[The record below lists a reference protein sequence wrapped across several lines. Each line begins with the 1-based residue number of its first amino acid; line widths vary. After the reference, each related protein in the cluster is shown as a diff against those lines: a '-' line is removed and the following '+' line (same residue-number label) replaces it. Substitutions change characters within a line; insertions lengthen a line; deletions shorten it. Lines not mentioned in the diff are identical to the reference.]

1 VTQTLSISRLA
12 NLGAE
17 VIFSAF
23 ETYRGRFDEITCR
36 AQARF
41 ENREWFAMRGDA
53 AERLDLYRE
62 VVDRTL
68 AELRTLLGARI
79 GHKLAWASMK
89 AVYSGLIARCH
100 QWELAETF
108 FNSITRRIFTTVG
121 VDSEIEF
128 VDSDFDGPPTP
139 TQAPIVRVYRAPASL
154 PGLVSARLADAPFQ
168 TPYQDLA
175 RDARQAAERIAQH
188 LQGDGAAAGGLRQPR
203 QPQRQPEWK
212 GPRSSL
218 RCFTE
223 AARPIWWG
231 GFSGAGMLCR
241 WCCHSGTRRA
251 GSSWMP
257 CCSTKTMS
265 ASCSASRIPISTSI
279 PTGPTTWCITSN

>member
-1 VTQTLSISRLA
+1 MNQTLSISRLA
-12 NLGAE
+12 NVGAE

-23 ETYRGRFDEITCR
+23 ETYQGRFGEITCR
-36 AQARF
+36 AQACF

-68 AELRTLLGARI
+68 TELRTLLGARI
-79 GHKLAWASMK
+79 GHKLVWASMK

-100 QWELAETF
+100 QWELAEAF

-128 VDSDFDGPPTP
+128 MDSDFDGPLTP

-154 PGLVSARLADAPFQ
+154 PGLVSAMLADGPFQ

-175 RDARQAAERIAQH
+175 RDARLAAERIAQH
-188 LQGDGAAAGGLRQPR
+188 LQSNGAAAGAAAAAAAAAAAVEGAEIITSVFYRGSAAYMVGRLFWGGPVGGRAR
-203 QPQRQPEWK
+203 VRAPEL
-212 GPRSSL
+212 P
-218 RCFTE
+218 
-223 AARPIWWG
+223 ARP
-231 GFSGAGMLCR
+231 FHPPPAGASVSRCR
-241 WCCHSGTRRA
+241 PHGDV
-251 GSSWMP
+251 GV
-257 CCSTKTMS
+257 
-265 ASCSASRIPISTSI
+265 
-279 PTGPTTWCITSN
+279 